1 MGKVYLDKQKSIFCF
16 LLIALK
22 MTKCQTL
29 KKFKHLEP
37 FPWHLLFTLTLTHIN
52 KGQTSKKTP
61 CMIRR
66 AFLHSELTA
75 LNMLSTVLE
84 HKMLGRKVPIFGSK
98 KVPIFLQV
106 PNFTIKTRFQ
116 AKSQIPNPG
125 LGALRIP
132 FPGRGEDHLVVT
144 ALKH

>member
-84 HKMLGRKVPIFGSK
+84 HKMLERKVPIFGPK
-98 KVPIFLQV
+98 KSQFLY
-106 PNFTIKTRFQ
+106 
-116 AKSQIPNPG
+116 KSQISPSKQDSKQSPCPNPG
-125 LGALRIP
+125 LGAL
-132 FPGRGEDHLVVT
+132 
-144 ALKH
+144 

>member
-1 MGKVYLDKQKSIFCF
+1 MEKIYLDKQKSIFCF
-16 LLIALK
+16 LLITVK
-22 MTKCQTL
+22 MKKWQTL

-52 KGQTSKKTP
+52 KGQTS
-61 CMIRR
+61 MIRR

-75 LNMLSTVLE
+75 LNILSTVLE
-84 HKMLGRKVPIFGSK
+84 HKMLGRKVPIFGRK

-125 LGALRIP
+125 LGAL
-132 FPGRGEDHLVVT
+132 
-144 ALKH
+144 